1 MSETCFEIRQE
12 CLPQYRSLKV
22 RASAESQMVILL
34 VVILTVQEQ
43 ILKGLTLNPILVK
56 LAKEVN
62 VTETHQR
69 VGEYVG
75 RLIQTALS
83 EPEEMLTETLM
94 VKS

>member
-1 MSETCFEIRQE
+1 M
-12 CLPQYRSLKV
+12 
-22 RASAESQMVILL
+22 
-34 VVILTVQEQ
+34 
-43 ILKGLTLNPILVK
+43 NPILVK